1 MKKII
6 FALCMMMG
14 LFMVSCQNGADMK
27 SIVEKAKT
35 EGANWSV
42 DEWKDAFKEVMKGMK
57 PMYEEMLKVQEETK
71 ALEGKSEEEQ
81 AAAAAEMMKKGEEL
95 QKKYGDVEK
104 LMGEFEK
111 AANATENGK
120 KVANDEEFGKQVM
133 KELGMEKIEI

>member
-14 LFMVSCQNGADMK
+14 LFMVSCQNSADMK
-27 SIVEKAKT
+27 SIVEKAQK

-42 DEWKDAFKEVMKGMK
+42 DEWKDAFKCMMQGMK
-57 PMYEEMLKVQEETK
+57 PMYEEMQGLQKEM
-71 ALEGKSEEEQ
+71 EGKSEEEQ
-81 AAAAAEMMKKGEEL
+81 AAAAADMMKKAQEL
-95 QKKYGDVEK
+95 QEKYGDVEK
-104 LMGEFEK
+104 LMGDFEK

-133 KELGMEKIEI
+133 KELGMEGIDL

>member
-42 DEWKDAFKEVMKGMK
+42 DEWKDAFKGMMQGMK
-57 PMYEEMLKVQEETK
+57 PMYEEMQGLQKEM
-71 ALEGKSEEEQ
+71 EGKSEEEKL
-81 AAAAAEMMKKGEEL
+81 AAVAEMMKKGEEL
-95 QKKYGDVEK
+95 QKKYADVEK
-104 LMGEFEK
+104 LMNEFEE
-111 AANATENGK
+111 AAKATENGK
-120 KVANDEEFGKQVM
+120 KVADDEEFGKQCL
-133 KELGMEKIEI
+133 KELGMDEIKL